1 MEVFNV
7 HFRSH
12 EPVCSLFNQ
21 PAQGSFKSDIVRV
34 YLSPLVL
41 SLKMERGGD
50 WRYMQM
56 RQLVL
61 AKNEL
66 SGTVP
71 PCPLLPKHWDRS
83 TTPFVLGMDNS
94 CWHWVLLHNWSALW
108 DLRKSFVHPTS
119 PFFLAKKFSVL
130 KIVEI
135 LPLKKLMIE
144 SVKVSEDR
152 TSWHK
157 KQDRGGQLNLSQMP
171 EVHMEMGPWPL
182 KLCLNQSHSKIYN
195 CYLWTWLY
203 LSQELE

>member
-21 PAQGSFKSDIVRV
+21 PAQGSFKSDIVQV

-135 LPLKKLMIE
+135 FPLKKLMIE

-157 KQDRGGQLNLSQMP
+157 KQDQGGNWICLKCLRCTWKWVLGLWGFVWINLTVKFIIVIYEPGSIC
-171 EVHMEMGPWPL
+171 L
-182 KLCLNQSHSKIYN
+182 KN
-195 CYLWTWLY
+195 
-203 LSQELE
+203 